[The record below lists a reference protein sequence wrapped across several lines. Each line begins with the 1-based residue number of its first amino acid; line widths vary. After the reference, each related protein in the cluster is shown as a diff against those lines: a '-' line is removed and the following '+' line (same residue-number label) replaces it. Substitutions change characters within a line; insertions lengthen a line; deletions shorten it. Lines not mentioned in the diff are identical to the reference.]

1 MTLGQ
6 SAVFIKMMTVTHIM
20 AFEWP
25 PMLLAVNAML
35 DGPDHL
41 LGLCGNVRINQLH
54 LALPF
59 GPFHFGR
66 ILGLVVHFCIALK
79 V

>member
-6 SAVFIKMMTVTHIM
+6 SAVFIKTMTVTHIM

-41 LGLCGNVRINQLH
+41 LGL
-54 LALPF
+54 
-59 GPFHFGR
+59 
-66 ILGLVVHFCIALK
+66 LGKTPSCISLWPLSFW
-79 V
+79 